1 MEQEGR
7 SRKHQ
12 VGKWNI
18 WLKYLAGVLLLVF
31 TVLLALFLPGW
42 YSEWRDAQTMEEV
55 VLTAQER
62 IKFLDT
68 DALDV
73 SARLKMLSE
82 SKDFGFVEGLG
93 NDYGWSDE
101 SALEQTLE
109 KCRKS
114 LKKWGR
120 YHLLPESAWKAVSRN
135 NLLFTASWYV
145 ETEAG
150 LIPVRVLSF
159 LEPNLIVI
167 MDQDNGFLYY
177 VGITSDLMYEYVVWC
192 LGEDSIEEKDPMVQ
206 IEKMLES
213 DEYSLSTMR
222 DSSACDFAEACKAS
236 SQKATAKDNMEMY
249 LGVELPFEDFTAM
262 AYREMYWHNGFWGM
276 AVMFGSEQWRYMAYA
291 SAMYTGD
298 NDYEMTLQEWVE
310 SWNDTVLEF
319 GNTTLL
325 QDMPEETEALV
336 QEEYYKDGYPA
347 EEYGKSQG
355 DSLNSGVNV
364 DKME

>member
-12 VGKWNI
+12 VGKWYI

-109 KCRKS
+109 KYRKS

-159 LEPNLIVI
+159 LEPNLIAI